1 MSEQEIREK
10 LITLTDNVWFP
21 SESDEPF
28 EIDVKGGIIGAE
40 MEKLECISPGF
51 TQGRLLDWL
60 LFWQPLITPADW
72 HGTDEEATRLK
83 FCEIKRFFEENTV
96 DFFVAKTEK
105 IEVNVWII
113 GTLPNNRTII
123 LRTLSIES

>member
-1 MSEQEIREK
+1 MNEEEIKSK
-10 LITLTDNVWFP
+10 LTALLADVWFP

-28 EIDVKGGIIGAE
+28 EIDIKEGLVGSE

-51 TQGRLLDWL
+51 TEGRLLDWS

-72 HGTDEEATRLK
+72 HGTDEEVTRLK
-83 FCEIKRFFEENTV
+83 FCELKRFFEENTI
-96 DFFVAKTEK
+96 DFFVAKTGK

-113 GTLPNNRTII
+113 GTLPNAMNIV
-123 LRTLSIES
+123 LKTLSIES